1 MWIWTLKWFDPA
13 RSFWTLTGSPTLL
26 AHPALMALARTKH
39 CTPAQALYRFAQ
51 LQGVTPLSGTTDET
65 HMREDLEVENIEL
78 SEEEVGSLVQFIQ
91 Y

>member
-1 MWIWTLKWFDPA
+1 MI
-13 RSFWTLTGSPTLL
+13 
-26 AHPALMALARTKH
+26 ALARSKN

-51 LQGVTPLSGTTDET
+51 LQGITPLSGTTDGM